1 MHNATLLMRLN
12 SDILNASQLAFIEE
26 ELKPLP
32 SQRTDAVE
40 LDDQLYGVLTFID
53 KQNRNNVL
61 VSFKKISQELLISKV
76 TTAKR
81 LNMLDDIGLIFI
93 KKQGKSKTAHISEK
107 GKMLLGRRDVV

>member
-1 MHNATLLMRLN
+1 MHNAILLMRVN
-12 SDILNASQLAFIEE
+12 SDILNANQLAFIEE

-32 SQRTDAVE
+32 SQRIGAVE

-53 KQNRNNVL
+53 KQNKNNVL
-61 VSFKKISQELLISKV
+61 VSFKKISQEFSISKV

-81 LNMLDDIGLIFI
+81 LNMLDDRGLIFI